1 MHSNAQ
7 FQSCWL
13 VGKNACPTA
22 QCLSSHHQAYLVR
35 RDMILDQAAVVLGS
49 RAHAEQW
56 FNHPARGLDY
66 QPPCSVVNE
75 EHGCQRI
82 SEYLGRI
89 EYGVY

>member
-7 FQSCWL
+7 SQPSWSMS
-13 VGKNACPTA
+13 KNACPTA
-22 QCLSSHHQAYLVR
+22 QCLSSHYQAYVLR
-35 RDMILDQAAVVLGS
+35 RDMILEQADMVLGS
-49 RAHAEQW
+49 RDSAEQW

-66 QPPCSVVNE
+66 RPPCSVVND

-82 SEYLGRI
+82 REYLGRI